1 MGKKYARKNEVG
13 EERRAEIRKLLLKA
27 AADSSLRLT
36 GEQEILNAVGAQS
49 REYGAVFEELD
60 RLIDGGKIVRSRKG
74 RYLFPEA
81 YDLMAGTMRRSA
93 GGFGF
98 VLLDD
103 RKEEIFI
110 PKSQMNHAI
119 DKDRVLI
126 RLMSERRGERRTGS
140 VEKIVSHTL
149 TFVTGTFTVRGK
161 QYFLLPDDRRIGRI
175 RIDGEKTME
184 ARPGDKVRVDITEY
198 PDHSSVMKGEVT
210 EIYGRA
216 GESRAEEAAVVD
228 RYDIRTGFSEEV
240 LEEAGKISEK
250 LNKTDLKGREDL
262 RGKTIVTIDGADAR
276 DFDDAVRVEK
286 TQDGDYILYVCIADV
301 SHYVREGSALDREAL
316 LRGCSVYFPDR
327 VFPMLPEE
335 LSNGVCSLNE
345 GEDRLT
351 LTAEMTI
358 SAGGDV
364 TGYRIYES
372 VIRSSARLIYGD
384 ISDLLEGGDE
394 ELQEKYEELLPMLCD
409 MRDLAE
415 ILFKKRSGE
424 GSIDFEVPE
433 PHICTD
439 EDGAVLFVE
448 PGERRVANRMIE
460 EFMLEA
466 NRVVA
471 EHCFWMDLPF
481 VYRVHERP
489 DQMKMEELKRF
500 AGSLGLTFRGSCINV
515 RPKTIQDLLLQ
526 AKERDCGTVIGR
538 IALRSMKKA
547 VYDTECKGHFGLGF
561 RYYCHFTSPIRRYPD
576 LIVHRI
582 LKDTIRGTADMK
594 RYRRLTKLTREAAE
608 ISSDRERVSTDAERA
623 VEKIMTA
630 VYMSRFEGAVFDG
643 MISGVIGSG
652 FFVELENTAEGYV
665 PAEVLADDYYICDE
679 KNYRMIGERRKRI
692 FAIGDRIRV
701 RVDRVN
707 TMTGDID
714 LSPAEEEGTGYK
726 DKERRGGKRKRRRR
740 IR

>member
-74 RYLFPEA
+74 RYLLPEA

-184 ARPGDKVRVDITEY
+184 ARAGDKVRVTITKY
-198 PDHSSVMKGEVT
+198 PDRSPVMRGEVT

-216 GESRAEEAAVVD
+216 GEGAAEEAAVLD
-228 RYDIRTGFSEEV
+228 RYDIRTEFCGEVMQEARKIPGELSE
-240 LEEAGKISEK
+240 A
-250 LNKTDLKGREDL
+250 DLDGREDL
-262 RGKTIVTIDGADAR
+262 REKMIVTIDGEDAR
-276 DFDDAVRVEK
+276 DFDDAVRVER
-286 TQDGDYILYVCIADV
+286 TPEGGYILYVCIADV
-301 SHYVREGSALDREAL
+301 SHYVKEGSALDREAL

-327 VFPMLPEE
+327 VCPMLPKE
-335 LSNGVCSLNE
+335 LSNGICSLNE

-351 LTAEMTI
+351 LTAEMNI
-358 SAGGDV
+358 DEEGNVVS
-364 TGYRIYES
+364 YRIYES
-372 VIRSSARLIYGD
+372 VIRSCARLVYD
-384 ISDLLEGGDE
+384 EISDLLEGGDGQ
-394 ELQEKYEELLPMLCD
+394 LMEKYEALYPMLCD
-409 MRDLAE
+409 MKDLASV
-415 ILFKKRSGE
+415 LSKKRFGE
-424 GSIDFEVPE
+424 GSIDFEVQE
-433 PHICTD
+433 PRIRVD
-439 EDGAVLFVE
+439 EDGDVLSVE
-448 PGERRVANRMIE
+448 PSVRRTANRMIE
-460 EFMLEA
+460 EFMLQA

-471 EHCFWMDLPF
+471 EHCFWMEIPF
-481 VYRVHERP
+481 VYRVHDRP

-500 AGSLGLTFRGSCINV
+500 AGSLGLTLHGSCAGI
-515 RPKTIQDLLLQ
+515 RPGTIQDLLIQ
-526 AKERDCGTVIGR
+526 AKERNCGSVIGR